1 MCTMTV
7 EYDSSNAVAVNFIN
21 EMKKLGVFKIV
32 FENTT
37 PKAKKTTKTPK
48 KEKPNH
54 LLEEL
59 TNIKN
64 NYPDNWDGEGAKAI
78 NPVVYANCYE
88 IISKC
93 DTKILDNWEID
104 LDDRGCVVFT
114 ANNHN
119 GSIKIMGNTMAYFLS
134 KGKKHLMNKCVK
146 YSVLSFSNL
155 LKLWEHANN
164 EN

>member
-37 PKAKKTTKTPK
+37 PKAQKATKTPK

-78 NPVVYANCYE
+78 NPVVYANCVTIAKEGNMDLLGHWY
-88 IISKC
+88 
-93 DTKILDNWEID
+93 LDFNQNGEV
-104 LDDRGCVVFT
+104 LLF
-114 ANNHN
+114 ANNN
-119 GSIKIMGNTMAYFLS
+119 KGVIKIKEDNNFSFFLRNGN
-134 KGKKHLMNKCVK
+134 K
-146 YSVLSFSNL
+146 YLRHENQSFSMKKINNI
-155 LKLWEHANN
+155 LKLWEETING
-164 EN
+164 